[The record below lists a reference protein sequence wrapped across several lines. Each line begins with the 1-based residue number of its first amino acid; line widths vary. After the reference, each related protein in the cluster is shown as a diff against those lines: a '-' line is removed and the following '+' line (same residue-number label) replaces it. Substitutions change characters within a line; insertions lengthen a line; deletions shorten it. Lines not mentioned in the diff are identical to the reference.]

1 MPALRATL
9 DTHRA
14 VVLQAP
20 TGAGKTTLVPLALLD
35 AEWLD
40 GQTIMML
47 EPRRLAARA
56 AAFRMAELRGESIGD
71 TIGYRMRG
79 DSRVGAQ
86 TRIEVVTEGI
96 LTRRL
101 QRDPTLEGV
110 GFVIFDEF
118 HERSLDAD
126 LGLALTRRTQAILR
140 DDLRI
145 LVMSATLDGHAVAAL
160 LDGAPIISSE
170 GRAYPVETRYVAPR
184 VNDRI
189 EASVAGA
196 VADALRRDEGDILVF
211 LPGAGE
217 IRRVM
222 TMLEGRN
229 LDGAVVRPLFGAMP
243 ASAQDE
249 AICPDQRGRRKI
261 VLATSIAE
269 TSLTIEGIR
278 VVIDSGASRSP
289 SFSPRTGMTRLETVR
304 VSRASADQRRGRA
317 GRVSPGV
324 CYRLWPAHEDVLLL
338 VSTPPEITRADLAP
352 VALDLLAAG
361 VRDPNELDWINPPAP
376 AAYAQ
381 ALGLLRELEAVDEAG
396 ITAHGRA
403 MNELPVHPRL
413 GHMLLRARDLGVAS
427 LACEVAALLS
437 ERDVL
442 RGLGGVIDADIGY
455 RLNVLRGGG
464 ASSVPLG
471 AEIDRDALLRARG
484 DADRLARRL
493 GVRIDGAQSVDP
505 VGVLLALAYPDRI
518 AQRRDGDRPRY
529 VLRNGRGA
537 ELTGAQA
544 LARSP
549 YIVAADLDDR
559 GVESRVF
566 LAAAVDLNDILRLF
580 GDQITNEDSVEFD
593 SSSATVVARRRK
605 RLGAIVLAD
614 NPLTHPDP
622 LQIAA
627 AMLGEVRRRG
637 LRSLPW
643 SGAARRLRERMAFV
657 ARHDSRWPDVSDQ
670 ALTANLELWLG
681 SVVDGDAPLAL
692 DEIDLTAALNAM
704 LDWKQRRALD
714 ELAPTH
720 VVVPSGSRIPLD
732 YANPESPALAVRIQE
747 VFGLDESPRVMLGRV
762 PVTMHLLSPAHRPVQ
777 VTQDL
782 SGFWRTAYFDVR
794 KDLRGRYPKH
804 HWPDNPLDAKA
815 TTRTK
820 RK

>member
-1 MPALRATL
+1 
-9 DTHRA
+9 
-14 VVLQAP
+14 VLQAP
-20 TGAGKTTLVPLALLD
+20 TGAGKTTLVPLALLE

-40 GQTIMML
+40 GQTIVML

-56 AAFRMAELRGESIGD
+56 AAFRMAELRGEPIGE

-79 DSRVGAQ
+79 DIRVGAH

-110 GFVIFDEF
+110 GVVIFDEF
-118 HERSLDAD
+118 HERSVAAD
-126 LGLALTRRTQAILR
+126 LGLALTRRTQAIVR

-145 LVMSATLDGHAVAAL
+145 LIMSATLDGDAVAAL
-160 LDGAPIISSE
+160 LDDAPIITSE

-184 VNDRI
+184 INDRM
-189 EASVAGA
+189 ETSVAGA
-196 VADALRRDEGDILVF
+196 VFEALRRDEGDILVF

-222 TMLEGRN
+222 N
-229 LDGAVVRPLFGAMP
+229 LLDARSLDDVAVRPLFAAMS

-249 AICPDQRGRRKI
+249 AIRLDPRGRRKI
-261 VLATSIAE
+261 VLATAIAE
-269 TSLTIEGIR
+269 TSLTIEGVR
-278 VVIDSGASRSP
+278 VVIDSGASRSS
-289 SFSPRTGMTRLETVR
+289 SFSPRTGMTRLETAR

-317 GRVSPGV
+317 GRLSPGV
-324 CYRLWPAHEDVLLL
+324 CYRLWPAHENALLL
-338 VSTPPEITRADLAP
+338 SSTPPEITRADLAP

-361 VRDPNELDWINPPAP
+361 VRDPNELDWITPPTP

-381 ALGLLRELEAVDEAG
+381 ALGLLRELEAVDDTG

-442 RGLGGVIDADIGY
+442 RGLTGVIDADIGF
-455 RLNVLRGGG
+455 RLNILRGGR
-464 ASSVPLG
+464 ATSVPLG
-471 AEIDRDALLRARG
+471 ADVDRAALLRARR
-484 DADRLARRL
+484 DADRLARQLGIRRDRAQPVDLL
-493 GVRIDGAQSVDP
+493 GVLV
-505 VGVLLALAYPDRI
+505 ALAYPDRI

-537 ELTGAQA
+537 ELTGQQT

-549 YIVAADLDDR
+549 YLVAADLDDR
-559 GVESRVF
+559 GVDSRVF
-566 LAAAVDLNDILRLF
+566 LAAAVDLDDILSVFR
-580 GDQITNEDSVEFD
+580 DQITEEDAVEFD
-593 SSSATVVARRRK
+593 SKSTSVVARRRK
-605 RLGAIVLAD
+605 RLGAIVLAEI
-614 NPLTHPDP
+614 PLAHPDP
-622 LQIAA
+622 LRIAA
-627 AMLGEVRRRG
+627 AMLAEVRRRG
-637 LRSLPW
+637 LASLPW
-643 SGAARRLRERMAFV
+643 SGAARRLRQRMAFV
-657 ARHDSRWPDVSDQ
+657 ARHDPRWPDVSDQ
-670 ALTANLELWLG
+670 VLTTNLEMWLG
-681 SVVDGDAPLAL
+681 AAVVGNAGLAL
-692 DEIDLTAALNAM
+692 DAIDLTTALNAM

-720 VVVPSGSRIPLD
+720 VTVPSGSRILLD
-732 YANPESPALAVRIQE
+732 YANSESPALAVRIQE

-762 PVTMHLLSPAHRPVQ
+762 PVTMHLLSPAYRPVQ

-782 SGFWRTAYFDVR
+782 SGFWRMAYFDVR

-804 HWPDNPLDAKA
+804 HWPDNPLGAKP

-820 RK
+820 GK